1 MFAEFEHTFA
11 FFIAGTVR
19 FAFEGLNVTRIP
31 KNTLF
36 YNSYHKLSPLSF
48 HIQVWDLVAQR

>member
-19 FAFEGLNVTRIP
+19 FAFEGLNVTRIS
-31 KNTLF
+31 KKHFILQQ
-36 YNSYHKLSPLSF
+36 LS
-48 HIQVWDLVAQR
+48 